1 MPRRFL
7 LPAAAGLCL
16 AAPLPASAQTEPHAW
31 LYGAWSGGI
40 APPDLRQSRTAC
52 LAAPSVIVTRDIIL
66 HQTLLEP
73 AYQQR
78 LIETVRALPDGV
90 EIRLRP
96 APPRPPGAP
105 PAGFGCADPNV
116 LRVKREA
123 DGSITFPGC
132 LGFPA
137 PLVSCLAK

>member
-1 MPRRFL
+1 MPRRL
-7 LPAAAGLCL
+7 LAPAAAVLAL
-16 AAPLPASAQTEPHAW
+16 AAPWPAAAQTEPHAW
-31 LYGAWSGGI
+31 LYGAWTGGI
-40 APPDLRQSRTAC
+40 APPDPRQGRTAC
-52 LAAPSVIVTRDIIL
+52 LAAPTVIVTRDFIL
-66 HQTLLEP
+66 HQTLLDP
-73 AYQQR
+73 SYQQR
-78 LIETVRALPDGV
+78 IVETVRAVPEGV

-96 APPRPPGAP
+96 VPPRPAGAP